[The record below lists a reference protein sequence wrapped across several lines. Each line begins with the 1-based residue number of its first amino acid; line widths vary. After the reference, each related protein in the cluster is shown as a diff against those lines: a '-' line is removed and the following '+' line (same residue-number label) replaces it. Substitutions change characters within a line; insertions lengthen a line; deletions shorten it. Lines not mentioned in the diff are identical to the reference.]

1 MRDLVAR
8 SSCGTAMSL
17 PRQGTRLS
25 GCALAPEVGMRMY
38 LEGGRDRREGKEEG
52 GERRERT
59 ALLELPV
66 RC

>member
-1 MRDLVAR
+1 MRHLVAR

-17 PRQGTRLS
+17 PRQGTLLS
-25 GCALAPEVGMRMY
+25 GWALAPEVGMRMY

-52 GERRERT
+52 GGRRERT